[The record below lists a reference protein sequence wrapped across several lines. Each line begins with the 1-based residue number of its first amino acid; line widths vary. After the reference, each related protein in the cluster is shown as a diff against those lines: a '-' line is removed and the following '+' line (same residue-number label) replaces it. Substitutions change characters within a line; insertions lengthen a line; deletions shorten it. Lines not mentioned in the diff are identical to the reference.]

1 MLINPASD
9 APASTDSAAVPPS
22 GSSSPRI
29 LQPEDVR
36 LLAFGTH
43 PAIAAT
49 IKHLHKLG
57 YAEPNDWSRPISTDR
72 HQEVMVVLTKRVT
85 IS

>member
-1 MLINPASD
+1 MLMTAETG
-9 APASTDSAAVPPS
+9 ALASTDSAAVPPS
-22 GSSSPRI
+22 GSRKNRVPH
-29 LQPEDVR
+29 PEDIR

-43 PAIAAT
+43 LAIEST

-57 YAEPNDWSRPISTDR
+57 YAEPNDWSRPIATNR
-72 HQEVMVVLTKRVT
+72 NHEVMAVLTKRVT